1 MVLEW
6 GVESRKYMDF
16 WGGERSVVGHERAEK
31 KFVLIAHRPLLIAAS
46 EHYCLVAV
54 NEHAIFYV

>member
-1 MVLEW
+1 
-6 GVESRKYMDF
+6 VESRKYMDF